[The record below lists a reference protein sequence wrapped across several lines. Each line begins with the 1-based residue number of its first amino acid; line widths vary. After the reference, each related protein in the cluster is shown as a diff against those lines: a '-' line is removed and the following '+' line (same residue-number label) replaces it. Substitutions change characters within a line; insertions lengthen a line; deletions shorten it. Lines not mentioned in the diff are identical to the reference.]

1 MHSAF
6 RSLGI
11 APLKNLSAPQK
22 GGPKQKTPDSAVDRG
37 EKLALKLRDSKKKEI
52 LKEARAKLL
61 INTVPLE
68 PVIEAAVQKES
79 AQ

>member
-1 MHSAF
+1 MRKLSPHHS
-6 RSLGI
+6 
-11 APLKNLSAPQK
+11 KSAPK
-22 GGPKQKTPDSAVDRG
+22 EKTPGSAVDRG

-68 PVIEAAVQKES
+68 PVIEAATQKES

>member
-1 MHSAF
+1 M
-6 RSLGI
+6 
-11 APLKNLSAPQK
+11 SAPQK
-22 GGPKQKTPDSAVDRG
+22 GVPKQKTPDSAVGRG
-37 EKLALKLRDSKKKEI
+37 EKFALKLRDSKKKEI

-61 INTVPLE
+61 INTVGLE